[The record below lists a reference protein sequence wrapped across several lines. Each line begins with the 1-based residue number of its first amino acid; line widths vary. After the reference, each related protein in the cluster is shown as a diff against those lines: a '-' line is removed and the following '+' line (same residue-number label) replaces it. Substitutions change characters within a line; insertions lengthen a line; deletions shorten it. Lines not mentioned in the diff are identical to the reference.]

1 MGTRRMEMDIL
12 RGLAILSVVIIHISA
27 QPINAG
33 VTGPMEVFYVIL
45 NQVTRFAV
53 PAFLLLSGMGLTIS
67 GSGEDSYFRF
77 LKKRLSKIL
86 PLYLF
91 LWHLFVTC
99 DGAVALGV
107 WL

>member
-1 MGTRRMEMDIL
+1 MEMDIL